1 MSARSM
7 QFRVGVTPV
16 TQREHPEKFVFSF
29 KKKMPNVLQTPHSP
43 AECGYRIAASVF
55 EILLFAA
62 AVG

>member
-16 TQREHPEKFVFSF
+16 TQREHPVFSF